1 MNTFTQVLEFLTYYL
16 VDHYWFPAF
25 LIGTGIFFTIYLG
38 FPQIKYF
45 AHGWRI
51 LSGKYVKPG
60 TEGETTPFQALSTA
74 LSGTIGTGNIGG
86 VALAIFLGGPAAI
99 FWMWIT
105 AFLGMTTKFV
115 EVTLAHKYRIK
126 LPDGSIAGGPMFY
139 IENGLN
145 MKWLAVVFSVCL
157 LMMCI
162 GTGNMPQI
170 NNIAL
175 VMNDTF
181 DIPKWL
187 TGVVLAVL
195 LWMVII
201 GGIKRIAQI
210 ASKLVPFMAFWYIL
224 GALAVIIGNYEN
236 IIPSLK
242 LIFVH
247 IFSPAAA
254 VGGFLGAS
262 VSVALTRGV
271 NRGLYS
277 NEAGQGSA
285 PIAHATSKTENPIE
299 EGMVSILEPF
309 IDTIVI
315 CSMTGLVILAS
326 GVWNEKFENEFEAS
340 AMDYLNVPSS
350 MTLTLENVEGTYA
363 ATETVTGSTSG
374 ATGTLTSINGT
385 TLVIAD
391 PTGYFYPNE
400 ELTGGTSKAT
410 STASPTEDLVTLR
423 NYYYERNEN
432 IEFTGELT
440 ITEGV
445 LTSSGVT
452 LMHNRSFAEETT
464 YTDKETN
471 QRYSGVITVEKGKI
485 TNPGDFI
492 VEGKSLLRS
501 ADLTGKA
508 FTKSIFGEFGQ
519 YIVAFGLL
527 LFAFSTVIAWSY
539 YGDRATAHL
548 FGEGWILYYRI
559 VYVGAFFIASVVDT
573 KIIWDIATVIGPIAT
588 IPNLIALILL
598 RKEIKQIDEGYK
610 VVKKP
615 EQLS

>member
-1 MNTFTQVLEFLTYYL
+1 MQVLDFLTKYL
-16 VDHYWFPAF
+16 VEAYWFPAF
-25 LIGTGIFFTIYLG
+25 LIGCGIFFTIYLG

-60 TEGETTPFQALSTA
+60 TEGETTPFQALTTA

-115 EVTLAHKYRIK
+115 EVTLAHKYREK

-187 TGVVLAVL
+187 TGAVLAVL

-262 VSVALTRGV
+262 VAAALQRGV

-309 IDTIVI
+309 IDTIVV
-315 CSMTGLVILAS
+315 CTLTGLVILSS

-340 AMDYLNVPSS
+340 AMDYLNGNYS
-350 MTLTLENVEGTYA
+350 
-363 ATETVTGSTSG
+363 ETK
-374 ATGTLTSINGT
+374 
-385 TLVIAD
+385 
-391 PTGYFYPNE
+391 P
-400 ELTGGTSKAT
+400 
-410 STASPTEDLVTLR
+410 EDLKTLR
-423 NYYYERNEN
+423 DYYYDKDKKMMFN
-432 IEFTGELT
+432 GELT
-440 ITEGV
+440 ISEGE
-445 LTSSGVT
+445 LISTGIT
-452 LMHNRSFAEETT
+452 LLHNRSFAEDTT
-464 YTDKETN
+464 YKSRETN
-471 QRYSGVITVEKGKI
+471 QIFSGVITVDKGKI

-492 VEGKSLLRS
+492 IEGKSLLRS
-501 ADLTGKA
+501 ADLTSKA
-508 FTKSIFGEFGQ
+508 FTKSIFGEYGQ

-559 VYVGAFFIASVVDT
+559 VYVGAFFIAAVVDT

>member
-1 MNTFTQVLEFLTYYL
+1 METFTGILEFLTYWL
-16 VDHYWFPAF
+16 VDQYWFPAF
-25 LIGTGIFFTIYLG
+25 LIGTGMFFTIYLG

-45 AHGWRI
+45 THGWRI

-60 TEGETTPFQALSTA
+60 TEGETTPFQALTTA

-99 FWMWIT
+99 FWMWVV

-115 EVTLAHKYRIK
+115 EVTLAHKYREK
-126 LPDGSIAGGPMFY
+126 LADGSIAGGPMFY

-145 MKWLAVVFSVCL
+145 MKWLAVIFSVCL

-187 TGVVLAVL
+187 TGLVLAIL

-210 ASKLVPFMAFWYIL
+210 ASKLVPFMASWYIL
-224 GALAVIIGNYEN
+224 GALAVILGNYEN
-236 IIPSLK
+236 IIPSFK

-247 IFSPAAA
+247 VFSPAAA

-262 VSVALTRGV
+262 VAAALTRGI

-309 IDTIVI
+309 IDTIVV
-315 CSMTGLVILAS
+315 CTLTGLVILSS
-326 GVWNEKFENEFEAS
+326 GVWNQKFENEFEAS
-340 AMDYLNVPSS
+340 AMDYLKGSYSETSS
-350 MTLTLENVEGTYA
+350 E
-363 ATETVTGSTSG
+363 
-374 ATGTLTSINGT
+374 
-385 TLVIAD
+385 
-391 PTGYFYPNE
+391 
-400 ELTGGTSKAT
+400 
-410 STASPTEDLVTLR
+410 EDLITLR
-423 NYYYERNEN
+423 NYYYERNGN
-432 IEFTGELT
+432 IEFTGELNVS
-440 ITEGV
+440 EGV
-445 LTSSGVT
+445 LISEDVT

-464 YTDKETN
+464 YKDRETN
-471 QRYSGVITVEKGKI
+471 QSFSGVISVEEGKI
-485 TNPGDFI
+485 INPGDFI
-492 VEGKSLLRS
+492 IEGKSLLRS

-508 FTKSIFGEFGQ
+508 FTKSVFGEYGQ

-559 VYVGAFFIASVVDT
+559 VYVGAFFIAAVVDT

-598 RKEIKQIDEGYK
+598 RKEIKQIDKEYTL
-610 VVKKP
+610 VK
-615 EQLS
+615 

>member
-25 LIGTGIFFTIYLG
+25 LIGSGIFFTIYLG

-60 TEGETTPFQALSTA
+60 TEGETTPFQALTTA

-115 EVTLAHKYRIK
+115 EVTLAHKYREK

-187 TGVVLAVL
+187 TGAVLAVL

-262 VSVALTRGV
+262 VAAALTRGV

-309 IDTIVI
+309 IDTIVV
-315 CSMTGLVILAS
+315 CTLTGLVILSS

-340 AMDYLNVPSS
+340 AMDYMNGDYS
-350 MTLTLENVEGTYA
+350 
-363 ATETVTGSTSG
+363 ET
-374 ATGTLTSINGT
+374 
-385 TLVIAD
+385 
-391 PTGYFYPNE
+391 
-400 ELTGGTSKAT
+400 KA
-410 STASPTEDLVTLR
+410 EDLNTLR

-432 IEFTGELT
+432 IEFSGELV
-440 ITEGV
+440 ISEGV
-445 LTSSGVT
+445 LTSTGVT
-452 LMHNRSFAEETT
+452 LMHNRSFAEDTT
-464 YTDKETN
+464 YVTRETN
-471 QRYSGVITVEKGKI
+471 QIFSGVITVEEGKI
-485 TNPGDFI
+485 TNSGDFI
-492 VEGKSLLRS
+492 IEGKSLLRS

-508 FTKSIFGEFGQ
+508 FTKSVFGEYGQ

-559 VYVGAFFIASVVDT
+559 VYVGAFFVAAVVDT

-588 IPNLIALILL
+588 IPNLVALILL
-598 RKEIKQIDEGYK
+598 RKEIKQIDKGYK
-610 VVKKP
+610 VIKKP
-615 EQLS
+615 E

>member
-25 LIGTGIFFTIYLG
+25 LIGSGIFFTIYLG

-60 TEGETTPFQALSTA
+60 TEGETTPFQALTTA

-99 FWMWIT
+99 FWMWVV

-115 EVTLAHKYRIK
+115 EVTLAHKYREK
-126 LPDGSIAGGPMFY
+126 LADGSIAGGPMFY

-145 MKWLAVVFSVCL
+145 MKWLAVIFSVCL

-187 TGVVLAVL
+187 TGLVLAIL

-247 IFSPAAA
+247 VFSPAAA

-262 VSVALTRGV
+262 VAAALTRGV

-309 IDTIVI
+309 IDTIVV
-315 CSMTGLVILAS
+315 CTLTGLVILSS
-326 GVWNEKFENEFEAS
+326 GVWNQKFENEFEAS
-340 AMDYLNVPSS
+340 AMDYLKGSYSETSS
-350 MTLTLENVEGTYA
+350 A
-363 ATETVTGSTSG
+363 
-374 ATGTLTSINGT
+374 
-385 TLVIAD
+385 
-391 PTGYFYPNE
+391 
-400 ELTGGTSKAT
+400 
-410 STASPTEDLVTLR
+410 EDLITLR

-432 IEFTGELT
+432 IEFT
-440 ITEGV
+440 
-445 LTSSGVT
+445 
-452 LMHNRSFAEETT
+452 
-464 YTDKETN
+464 
-471 QRYSGVITVEKGKI
+471 
-485 TNPGDFI
+485 
-492 VEGKSLLRS
+492 
-501 ADLTGKA
+501 
-508 FTKSIFGEFGQ
+508 
-519 YIVAFGLL
+519 
-527 LFAFSTVIAWSY
+527 
-539 YGDRATAHL
+539 
-548 FGEGWILYYRI
+548 
-559 VYVGAFFIASVVDT
+559 
-573 KIIWDIATVIGPIAT
+573 
-588 IPNLIALILL
+588 
-598 RKEIKQIDEGYK
+598 
-610 VVKKP
+610 
-615 EQLS
+615 

>member
-1 MNTFTQVLEFLTYYL
+1 VNTFTQVLEFLTYYL

-25 LIGTGIFFTIYLG
+25 LIGSGIFFTIYLG

-51 LSGKYVKPG
+51 LSGKYVRPG
-60 TEGETTPFQALSTA
+60 TEGETTPFQALTTA

-99 FWMWIT
+99 FWMWVV
-105 AFLGMTTKFV
+105 AFVGMTTKFV
-115 EVTLAHKYRIK
+115 EVTLAHKYREK
-126 LPDGSIAGGPMFY
+126 LADGSIAGGPMFY

-145 MKWLAVVFSVCL
+145 MKWLAVIFSVCL

-181 DIPKWL
+181 DIPKWI
-187 TGVVLAVL
+187 TGLVLAIL

-247 IFSPAAA
+247 VFSPAAA

-262 VSVALTRGV
+262 VAAALTRGV

-309 IDTIVI
+309 IDTIVV
-315 CSMTGLVILAS
+315 CTLTGLVILAS
-326 GVWNEKFENEFEAS
+326 GVWNQKFENEFEAS
-340 AMDYLNVPSS
+340 AMDYLKGSYSEESS
-350 MTLTLENVEGTYA
+350 E
-363 ATETVTGSTSG
+363 
-374 ATGTLTSINGT
+374 
-385 TLVIAD
+385 
-391 PTGYFYPNE
+391 
-400 ELTGGTSKAT
+400 K
-410 STASPTEDLVTLR
+410 DLITLR
-423 NYYYERNEN
+423 NYYYERNKN
-432 IEFTGELT
+432 IEFTGELNVS
-440 ITEGV
+440 EGV
-445 LTSSGVT
+445 LTSEDIT

-464 YTDKETN
+464 YKDRETN
-471 QRYSGVITVEKGKI
+471 QSFSGVIAVKEGKI
-485 TNPGDFI
+485 INPGDFI
-492 VEGKSLLRS
+492 IEGKSLLRS

-508 FTKSIFGEFGQ
+508 FTKSVFGDYGQ

-559 VYVGAFFIASVVDT
+559 VYVGAFFIAAVVDT

-598 RKEIKQIDEGYK
+598 RKEIKKIDKEYD
-610 VVKKP
+610 VVKSP
-615 EQLS
+615 HN

>member
-25 LIGTGIFFTIYLG
+25 LIGSGIFFTIYLG

-51 LSGKYVKPG
+51 LSGKYVRPG
-60 TEGETTPFQALSTA
+60 TEGETTPFQALTTA

-99 FWMWIT
+99 FWMWVV
-105 AFLGMTTKFV
+105 AFVGMTTKFV
-115 EVTLAHKYRIK
+115 EVTLAHKYREK
-126 LPDGSIAGGPMFY
+126 LADGSIAGGPMFY

-145 MKWLAVVFSVCL
+145 MKWLAVIFSVCL

-181 DIPKWL
+181 DIPKWI
-187 TGVVLAVL
+187 TGLVLAIL

-247 IFSPAAA
+247 VFSPAAA

-262 VSVALTRGV
+262 VAAALTRGV

-309 IDTIVI
+309 IDTIVV
-315 CSMTGLVILAS
+315 CTLTGLVILAS
-326 GVWNEKFENEFEAS
+326 GVWNQKFENEFEAS
-340 AMDYLNVPSS
+340 SMDYLKGSYSEESS
-350 MTLTLENVEGTYA
+350 E
-363 ATETVTGSTSG
+363 
-374 ATGTLTSINGT
+374 
-385 TLVIAD
+385 
-391 PTGYFYPNE
+391 
-400 ELTGGTSKAT
+400 K
-410 STASPTEDLVTLR
+410 DLITLR
-423 NYYYERNEN
+423 NYYYERNKN
-432 IEFTGELT
+432 IEFTGELNVW
-440 ITEGV
+440 EGV
-445 LTSSGVT
+445 LTSEDIT

-464 YTDKETN
+464 YKDRETN
-471 QRYSGVITVEKGKI
+471 QSFSGVIAVKEGKI
-485 TNPGDFI
+485 INPGDFI
-492 VEGKSLLRS
+492 IEGKSLLRS

-508 FTKSIFGEFGQ
+508 FTKSVFGDYGQ

-559 VYVGAFFIASVVDT
+559 VYVGAFFIAAVVDT

-598 RKEIKQIDEGYK
+598 RKEIKKIDKEYD
-610 VVKKP
+610 VVKSP
-615 EQLS
+615 QN

>member
-25 LIGTGIFFTIYLG
+25 LIGSGIFFTIYLG

-60 TEGETTPFQALSTA
+60 TEGETTPFQALTTA

-115 EVTLAHKYRIK
+115 EVTLAHKYREK

-187 TGVVLAVL
+187 TGAVLAVL

-262 VSVALTRGV
+262 VAAALTRGV

-309 IDTIVI
+309 IDTIVV
-315 CSMTGLVILAS
+315 CTLTGLVILSS

-340 AMDYLNVPSS
+340 AMDYMNGDYS
-350 MTLTLENVEGTYA
+350 
-363 ATETVTGSTSG
+363 ET
-374 ATGTLTSINGT
+374 
-385 TLVIAD
+385 
-391 PTGYFYPNE
+391 
-400 ELTGGTSKAT
+400 KA
-410 STASPTEDLVTLR
+410 EDLNTLR

-432 IEFTGELT
+432 IEFNGELV
-440 ITEGV
+440 ISEGV
-445 LTSSGVT
+445 LTSTGVT
-452 LMHNRSFAEETT
+452 LMHNRSFAEDTT
-464 YTDKETN
+464 YITRETN
-471 QRYSGVITVEKGKI
+471 QIFSGVITVEEGKI
-485 TNPGDFI
+485 TNSGDFI
-492 VEGKSLLRS
+492 IEGKSLLRS

-508 FTKSIFGEFGQ
+508 FTKSVFGEYGQ

-559 VYVGAFFIASVVDT
+559 VYVGAFFIAAVVDT

-598 RKEIKQIDEGYK
+598 RKEIKQIDEGYEVNK
-610 VVKKP
+610 RP
-615 EQLS
+615 QS